1 MSIHSRI
8 KERRMARKMSR
19 SELAEAVGV
28 SWQSVQLWET
38 EGKTAPKRA
47 RLSAVAKALDC
58 TEEYLISGTHS
69 ESTISNVQQKWLGL
83 LKDLSSSDVEEFL
96 NLIAMRQERN
106 RKIFAEMSAGSAAA
120 NSAILA
126 NGKSDLMT

>member
-38 EGKTAPKRA
+38 EGKTAPKEQA
-47 RLSAVAKALDC
+47 IC
-58 TEEYLISGTHS
+58 C
-69 ESTISNVQQKWLGL
+69 
-83 LKDLSSSDVEEFL
+83 
-96 NLIAMRQERN
+96 RQ
-106 RKIFAEMSAGSAAA
+106 SAGLHGGISYQWDA
-120 NSAILA
+120 
-126 NGKSDLMT
+126 